1 VERLNHSRKEIHA
14 FAAIGDFEADAVG
27 FANQANGG
35 PGAAGMAMHVGQT
48 FLHDA
53 EEDQFVFGGKGTNGF
68 GDVEGDLNFAAFGK
82 TGDVPLEGGA
92 EVAGFQR
99 QRMTKIGEGAHLTHD
114 LAIDVGTFVNRLTNR
129 VGEAGSL
136 RTTWPSSIC
145 SPARSW
151 ARVSCRAREM
161 RWRS

>member
-1 VERLNHSRKEIHA
+1 MEIHA

-68 GDVEGDLNFAAFGK
+68 GDVEVDLNFAAFGK

-99 QRMTKIGEGAHLTHD
+99 RRMKKIGEGANLTHD

-129 VGEAGSL
+129 VGEAGVFANDL
-136 RTTWPSSIC
+136 
-145 SPARSW
+145 AK
-151 ARVSCRAREM
+151 
-161 RWRS
+161 